1 MIYLDNAATT
11 LRKPPQVEQAV
22 LDAMRTAGN
31 PGRGAHGPTLHASR
45 LVYAARCAMAKLL
58 HAPDPSCIA
67 FAANATEALNI
78 ALGGLFAPGDH
89 IITTVCE
96 HNSVLRPL
104 YRLREQGLQFS
115 FAGVDERG
123 RLQYDD
129 WDKLVQPNTKALV
142 VTGASNVTGNGTDL
156 AKAAGFAHRHSL
168 LLIVDAAQTAGSQPI
183 DVQALGIDVLCFTGH
198 KALLGPQGTGGLY
211 VRPGLSIQPLVVGG
225 SGVHSFDEQHPAQM
239 PTALEAGTLNV
250 PGLAGLCAGVEWIL
264 AQGVET
270 LCAKETALAALFYK
284 NIRDLPN
291 VKIYGDPEMALHAP
305 IISLNIG
312 DEDSARIADIL
323 WEDYSICVRAGAH
336 CAPLMHKALGT
347 VEQGMVRFSF
357 SHFNTEAEVLQTG
370 YRPEGDGWRCGGGER
385 PLGSRSA
392 SDRSRCSGA
401 CTGDLICASKKL
413 ILFFHSAQRWMP
425 WNGKSSALRRRFR
438 AGSSHCRARS
448 PQAAALPGGCCR
460 KNLSSGRTGWTRHV
474 TIRLQQ

>member
-1 MIYLDNAATT
+1 VIYLDNAATT

-31 PGRGAHGPTLHASR
+31 PGRGAHEPTLHASR

-123 RLQYDD
+123 RLQYND

-250 PGLAGLCAGVEWIL
+250 PGIAGLGAGVRWRL
-264 AQGVET
+264 TQGVEALET
-270 LCAKETALAALFYK
+270 KENALARLFYETVRE
-284 NIRDLPN
+284 IPGVRL
-291 VKIYGDPEMALHAP
+291 YGDFTAPRAP
-305 IISLNIG
+305 IVSLNLAG
-312 DEDSARIADIL
+312 EDSARVADAL
-323 WEDYSICVRAGAH
+323 WEEYGICVRAGAH

-347 VEQGMVRFSF
+347 VEQGVVRFSF
-357 SHFNTEAEVLQTG
+357 SHTNTRQEAL
-370 YRPEGDGWRCGGGER
+370 
-385 PLGSRSA
+385 
-392 SDRSRCSGA
+392 
-401 CTGDLICASKKL
+401 
-413 ILFFHSAQRWMP
+413 
-425 WNGKSSALRRRFR
+425 
-438 AGSSHCRARS
+438 
-448 PQAAALPGGCCR
+448 AAACAVRSLAEE
-460 KNLSSGRTGWTRHV
+460 
-474 TIRLQQ
+474 

>member
-11 LRKPPQVEQAV
+11 LYKPPEVGQTM
-22 LDAMRTAGN
+22 LDALQTAGN
-31 PGRGAHGPTLHASR
+31 PGRGAHAPTLHASR
-45 LVYAARCAMAKLL
+45 IVYETREALAQLF
-58 HAPDPSCIA
+58 HAEGPACIA
-67 FAANATEALNI
+67 FASNATQALNTAI
-78 ALGGLFAPGDH
+78 NGLFGPGDH
-89 IITTVCE
+89 VITTVCE

-104 YRLREQGLQFS
+104 YRLQRQGVEVSFVDVDANGVLCYAQFEQLL
-115 FAGVDERG
+115 R
-123 RLQYDD
+123 
-129 WDKLVQPNTKALV
+129 PNTRGVV
-142 VTGASNVTGNGTDL
+142 VTGASNVTGNRTDL
-156 AKAAGFAHRHSL
+156 AFVSAFAKKHGL
-168 LLIVDAAQTAGSQPI
+168 LFLVDAAQTAGAMPV

-211 VRPGLSIQPLVVGG
+211 VRPGLQVAPLVVGG
-225 SGVHSFDEQHPAQM
+225 SGVHSFDERHPTEM

-291 VKIYGDPEMALHAP
+291 VKIYGDPEMPLHAP

-347 VEQGMVRFSF
+347 VEQGVVRFSF
-357 SHFNTEAEVLQTG
+357 SHFNTEAEVLQT
-370 YRPEGDGWRCGGGER
+370 
-385 PLGSRSA
+385 
-392 SDRSRCSGA
+392 
-401 CTGDLICASKKL
+401 
-413 ILFFHSAQRWMP
+413 
-425 WNGKSSALRRRFR
+425 
-438 AGSSHCRARS
+438 
-448 PQAAALPGGCCR
+448 AAAVQELAQE
-460 KNLSSGRTGWTRHV
+460 
-474 TIRLQQ
+474 I

>member
-31 PGRGAHGPTLHASR
+31 PGRGAHEPTLHASR

-78 ALGGLFAPGDH
+78 ALGGLFAPCDH

-250 PGLAGLCAGVEWIL
+250 PGIAGLGAGVRWL
-264 AQGVET
+264 LTQGVEALET
-270 LCAKETALAALFYK
+270 KENALARLFYETVRE
-284 NIRDLPN
+284 IPGVRLC
-291 VKIYGDPEMALHAP
+291 GDFTAPRAP
-305 IISLNIG
+305 IVSLNLAG
-312 DEDSARIADIL
+312 EDSARVADAL
-323 WEDYSICVRAGAH
+323 WEEYGICVRAGAH

-347 VEQGMVRFSF
+347 VEQGVVRFSF
-357 SHFNTEAEVLQTG
+357 SHTNTREEAL
-370 YRPEGDGWRCGGGER
+370 
-385 PLGSRSA
+385 
-392 SDRSRCSGA
+392 
-401 CTGDLICASKKL
+401 
-413 ILFFHSAQRWMP
+413 
-425 WNGKSSALRRRFR
+425 
-438 AGSSHCRARS
+438 
-448 PQAAALPGGCCR
+448 AAARAVRSLAEE
-460 KNLSSGRTGWTRHV
+460 
-474 TIRLQQ
+474 